1 MLCFFLP
8 LIYSYY
14 VLTLIKGNF
23 GPFETEIE
31 TEVPLWLAIQ
41 FKKNEKCKLHKPEW
55 LTADTLERVLAA
67 EKQDSVFQHLPFHYM
82 EMAQVIMRSFRD
94 EFIEPD
100 KVLAILEDI
109 ENVRLDRV
117 RLGIGNIAK
126 ETAKT
131 KPEPINHVGLRNAS
145 SMELLVTKKFL
156 LGSLSTFDAFHTT
169 DLSGVQLSI
178 STDSTTGA
186 TGRKLRRYR

>member
-1 MLCFFLP
+1 MFFLP

-14 VLTLIKGNF
+14 ILTLLQGNF

-55 LTADTLERVLAA
+55 LSADTLERVLAA

-117 RLGIGNIAK
+117 RLGIRIIAD
-126 ETAKT
+126 ETAKKKKT
-131 KPEPINHVGLRNAS
+131 PYVGLRNAS
-145 SMELLVTKKFL
+145 SMELLVAKKFL
-156 LGSLSTFDAFHTT
+156 LGSLATFDAFHAP
-169 DLSGVQLSI
+169 DLSGVQPSI